1 MQPMN
6 ADIQAALDAVA
17 DGRLDALPPERVA
30 QLAAYLEADPIAA
43 ARVAG
48 VVPPIEPAWQV
59 QAPPASAE
67 AWERVWRRVAA
78 AGEPAA
84 GRRTQRVLRLWRPIA
99 LAAAA
104 CALLAVGL
112 WEWSWKARG
121 QGWPVEWAR
130 DVQIE
135 ELEVADGT
143 TPFVIDGGT
152 GNGISVIWILDA
164 ES

>member
-67 AWERVWRRVAA
+67 AWELVWRRV
-78 AGEPAA
+78 
-84 GRRTQRVLRLWRPIA
+84 WRPIA